1 MKDALPIRV
10 SALQDKLDRL
20 QGLKAN
26 AIEARDFSALK
37 LDLEAPT
44 QVFANLLKQKAM
56 LTNQQVIVNLP
67 SSLAQV
73 RKRASTLREK
83 FRAEKKSTTLKR
95 GTGWSSLL
103 TEEAGAIKEVE
114 AALLKSWKDFRSTA
128 YAGDPPTVIS
138 NRIARTPENVQA
150 ERQYKETYTQFAL
163 LFQTLPSDAS
173 TVSKA
178 RTLAANLVSIAA
190 QFNFAVSGDVKR
202 FLDAVQNGGAP
213 LILLTDEVKKWLAE
227 NDATDGYSIRASSRL

>member
-10 SALQDKLDRL
+10 TALQDKLKRL
-20 QGLKAN
+20 QGLEAN
-26 AIEARDFSALK
+26 AIEARDLSALK

-44 QVFANLLKQKAM
+44 QVFSNILKQKAM
-56 LTNQQVIVNLP
+56 LTNQQVIVTLP

-83 FRAEKKSTTLKR
+83 FRAEKKSTTLKK

-103 TEEAGAIKEVE
+103 TEEADAIKEVE
-114 AALLKSWKDFRSTA
+114 AALLKGWKDFRSTA

-138 NRIARTPENVQA
+138 KRIARTPENVQA
-150 ERQYKETYTQFAL
+150 ERQYEETYTQFAS
-163 LFQTLPSDAS
+163 LFQTLPSDTA

-190 QFNFAVSGDVKR
+190 QFNFAVSEDVKR

-227 NDATDGYSIRASSRL
+227 NDAADGYSIRASSRL